1 MIKNILLYLSLFV
14 TIIGNAQLGDFEN
27 VDFREA
33 DKAAIS
39 LYGNDL
45 KSLPILAYN
54 LTHSLPSDVEKF
66 RAIFMWVSTNIE
78 NDYKYYLKNAKE
90 RNRLKKDSVALKV
103 WNKEFSVKVFKKLL
117 KEQKTVCTGYA
128 YLIKE
133 LSNLANIECEMID
146 GYGRTVNDNNK
157 EPYIPNHSWNAVKL
171 NNKWYLCDAT
181 WASGVFDLDKYDFE
195 FNYNNG
201 YFLSNPEMFATNHF
215 PLDSKWLLTEKENKL
230 SQFLKAP
237 FVYRDAFKY
246 EIMSLEPSVMFLE
259 VNQYDEVSFVL
270 KERVSID
277 IDAISVELIS
287 GSYNKSTKPS
297 VIRNEDGFIE
307 LKYLF
312 NARGDYD
319 VHIKLNEDYLFT
331 YVVKVKR
338 EKK

>member
-14 TIIGNAQLGDFEN
+14 TIIGNAQSADFEN

-78 NDYKYYLKNAKE
+78 NDYNYYLKNTKE
-90 RNRLKKDSVALKV
+90 RNRLKKDSIALNN
-103 WNKEFSVKVFKKLL
+103 WNKKFSVKVFKKLL
-117 KEQKTVCTGYA
+117 KEKKTVCTGYA

-133 LSNLANIECEMID
+133 LSDLSNIKCEMID

-157 EPYIPNHSWNAVKL
+157 DSFVPNHSWNAVWL

-181 WASGVFDLDKYDFE
+181 WASGVFDLDKYVFE
-195 FNYNNG
+195 FNYNDG

-230 SQFLKAP
+230 SEFLKAP
-237 FVYRDAFKY
+237 FVYRDAFKH
-246 EIMSLEPSVMFLE
+246 EIMPLEPSVMFFE
-259 VNQYDEVSFVL
+259 VDQYDEVFFLL
-270 KERVSID
+270 KERVPID
-277 IDAISVELIS
+277 VGVISLELVS
-287 GSYNKSTKPS
+287 GSYNESSKPS

-312 NARGDYD
+312 NVRGDYD
-319 VHIKLNEDYLFT
+319 IHIKLNEDYLFT